1 MAITVAANNG
11 MAVEEQDRRIAT
23 RLRIPRCMFTS
34 AESDTTMALST
45 SMPIAMMIAA
55 SDMRCR
61 AMPCM
66 CITISVAKMEK
77 TSPLPIRM
85 PFFTPMKK
93 SSTATT
99 VMTEMIRFRIKPRLA
114 TADSYPWS

>member
-1 MAITVAANNG
+1 MTVAASSG
-11 MAVEEQDRRIAT
+11 MAVEEQARRIAT
-23 RLRIPRCMFTS
+23 RLRMPRCMFTS
-34 AESDTTMALST
+34 AASDTTMALST

-55 SDMRCR
+55 SDIRCR
-61 AMPCM
+61 AIPCM

-99 VMTEMIRFRIKPRLA
+99 VTTEIIRFRINPRLA